1 MNSSARKILQRK
13 ISFND
18 GIIKTKNGD
27 VNQTN
32 AHQKNNRIK
41 CKGEPIEAIF
51 ELIDNLDPHHEG

>member
-18 GIIKTKNGD
+18 SLIKTKNGD

-32 AHQKNNRIK
+32 AHQKNYRIK
-41 CKGEPIEAIF
+41 RKGEPIEAIF